1 METEIKK
8 RKHRKGGTDY
18 AKEKLAKAEA
28 ENKTLKDL
36 KTAADKFADE
46 WKRRYDKKK
55 EELETAEAKIEELE
69 AQIEEANKKAS
80 ESQRRSVSDDR
91 TINQQAA
98 KISELT
104 AEIANLRGTARD
116 YRCQFEQAVRRM
128 GGFRRFIYGYNIPQ
142 FTDEDHWHD

>member
-28 ENKTLKDL
+28 KIK
-36 KTAADKFADE
+36 
-46 WKRRYDKKK
+46 
-55 EELETAEAKIEELE
+55 ELEKQLNVEVAEHQALEDKYEKLRKELNRTTQDGHKQYNE
-69 AQIEEANKKAS
+69 QQ
-80 ESQRRSVSDDR
+80 ES
-91 TINQQAA
+91 IHKQAA

-116 YRCQFEQAVRRM
+116 YRCKFEEAVRRM
-128 GGFRRFIYGYNIPQ
+128 GWLRRWWYEYDRPQ

>member
-18 AKEKLAKAEA
+18 AKEKLAKA

-80 ESQRRSVSDDR
+80 ESQKRSVSDDR

-142 FTDEDHWHD
+142 FTDEDSWHD

>member
-28 ENKTLKDL
+28 KIK
-36 KTAADKFADE
+36 
-46 WKRRYDKKK
+46 
-55 EELETAEAKIEELE
+55 ELEKQLNVEVAEHQALEEKYGKM
-69 AQIEEANKKAS
+69 IK
-80 ESQRRSVSDDR
+80 DR
-91 TINQQAA
+91 TEISETIREKAETIRKQAT

-116 YRCQFEQAVRRM
+116 YRHKFEEAVRRM
-128 GGFRRFIYGYNIPQ
+128 GWLRRWWYEYDRPQ

>member
-28 ENKTLKDL
+28 EKAKLQNQLAQALSERNNYSAQLDRAKNEIHNLKIDCNG
-36 KTAADKFADE
+36 KQST
-46 WKRRYDKKK
+46 
-55 EELETAEAKIEELE
+55 IEK
-69 AQIEEANKKAS
+69 QG
-80 ESQRRSVSDDR
+80 
-91 TINQQAA
+91 T
-98 KISELT
+98 KISTLT
-104 AEIANLRGTARD
+104 ADLANAQGEARE
-116 YRCQFEQAVRRM
+116 YRNKFEEAVRRM

>member
-8 RKHRKGGTDY
+8 HKHRKGGTDY

-28 ENKTLKDL
+28 KIK
-36 KTAADKFADE
+36 
-46 WKRRYDKKK
+46 
-55 EELETAEAKIEELE
+55 ELEKQLNVEVAEHQSLEDKYEKLRKELIRTTQDGHKQYNE
-69 AQIEEANKKAS
+69 QQ
-80 ESQRRSVSDDR
+80 ES
-91 TINQQAA
+91 IHKQAA

-116 YRCQFEQAVRRM
+116 YRRKYEEAVRRM
-128 GGFRRFIYGYNIPQ
+128 GWLRRWWYEYDRPQ